1 MNFIVKLFFP
11 AVLLFFSNSNLHP
24 IPWIEFNNKTPS
36 FSENKNKYFD
46 SQIQYYNTSPIDN
59 SSFINHYVF
68 AKMNDHDFA
77 KFFLNYGEKD
87 ILPQHELYI
96 YPAFITYLKTLNG
109 YKNYII
115 ALSHAIK
122 TNKRIRKQTA
132 FVSGF
137 YFETNIFCKLKSGFH
152 DFIHNEAAKIL
163 VDLQQPK
170 TKSTKRGALKINR
183 NELRDLIEDYSR
195 NQVASHSHMSSQIDE
210 RINAINLTLSQN
222 GICSDYRNRVIRVG
236 KSDKYPKEFS
246 NTYGTELDYQL
257 HKELCDIRQQVFDV
271 EYKYYAN
278 YHVKTIAPSIHYYAA
293 QAKKEEN
300 VRAAFQLSDFCHM
313 LTQILSQG
321 MNILYECSHSTAKG
335 IIKGVKIFAT
345 IDHWK
350 DMARGA
356 IQLVL
361 CFADAIG
368 QEESLHYSLALARS
382 SSDPDALSRFYKE
395 YHLHAK
401 AEADAIDA
409 CIKQTYH
416 KIRSMSWQE
425 IIENGSE
432 IGTTMILDT
441 LALNALSGFTR
452 ATSKAFIQELKH
464 GMENGV
470 LLTEEYTVEVAGFG
484 KMVVEEGVEIGEI
497 TNEFITKLNSK
508 EILKASNSKQMF
520 TRYVTEDLRDVIK
533 NCEDHIFSPD
543 HKLKGILKL
552 GKDQQSIMDSLY
564 DVIASINEQCLLK
577 EGPNQIRAE
586 INGINNVEIK
596 CFIKNGEILSVNAY
610 ISNFNRIYGNFINWT
625 QKV

>member
-1 MNFIVKLFFP
+1 MNCIVKLFFS
-11 AVLLFFSNSNLHP
+11 AVLLLFFLNSDLHP
-24 IPWIEFNNKTPS
+24 IPWIEFNNKTHS

-46 SQIQYYNTSPIDN
+46 SQIQYYNNNSIDN
-59 SSFINHYVF
+59 SSYINHYVF

-77 KFFLNYGEKD
+77 KFFLSYGEKD
-87 ILPQHELYI
+87 ILSQHELYI

-122 TNKRIRKQTA
+122 TDKRIRKQTA
-132 FVSGF
+132 FVPGF

-163 VDLQQPK
+163 EEEQQK
-170 TKSTKRGALKINR
+170 NAFINQNTLKINC

-195 NQVASHSHMSSQIDE
+195 NKVSSSSNLSSLIDE

-222 GICSDYRNRVIRVG
+222 GICYDYRNRVMKVA
-236 KSDKYPKEFS
+236 KSDKYAKEFS
-246 NTYGTELDYQL
+246 NMYGTELDYQL
-257 HKELCDIRQQVFDV
+257 HKELCDVRQQVFDL
-271 EYKYYAN
+271 ENKYSSNARI
-278 YHVKTIAPSIHYYAA
+278 KTIAPSIHYYAA

-313 LTQILSQG
+313 LTQVLSHG
-321 MNILYECSHSTAKG
+321 MNILYKCSHSTAKG
-335 IIKGVKIFAT
+335 IIKGVKTFAT

-368 QEESLHYSLALARS
+368 QEESLHYSLALARNS
-382 SSDPDALSRFYKE
+382 PDPDALSRFYKQ

-409 CIKQTYH
+409 CIKQTYK

-441 LALNALSGFTR
+441 LALHALSGFTR
-452 ATSKAFIQELKH
+452 ATSKAFVQELKH
-464 GMENGV
+464 GVASGG
-470 LLTEEYTVEVAGFG
+470 LLTEEYAVEVAGFG
-484 KMVVEEGVEIGEI
+484 KMVVEEGVEVINDIGVISNSSKNIVDRIINFAEGKLEKHFNKHVLKKAEWGSNTAMTMDEYLNRAKNLLNSPNNACIDGFVSQEGWLFKYNKI
-497 TNEFITKLNSK
+497 TNEFATAKPDGTIETLFRPENGMQYWLDQIKKYK
-508 EILKASNSKQMF
+508 EIL
-520 TRYVTEDLRDVIK
+520 
-533 NCEDHIFSPD
+533 
-543 HKLKGILKL
+543 
-552 GKDQQSIMDSLY
+552 
-564 DVIASINEQCLLK
+564 
-577 EGPNQIRAE
+577 
-586 INGINNVEIK
+586 
-596 CFIKNGEILSVNAY
+596 
-610 ISNFNRIYGNFINWT
+610 
-625 QKV
+625 